1 MRMFWKKKYSSD
13 EVLKIVAASL
23 KRQAIEREEEYNNEA
38 KLIDRTMHVEP
49 DQGILNFARA
59 YDSRKKPYRWKKT
72 LQTAVIVLVCVIVA
86 NGIALGTSEAFRS
99 RVYSLFFNDEAG
111 SVTLFTEEESEL
123 LLDWNGHWYP
133 AYMPEEFRLVAAGS
147 DDDMYALY
155 FKSKDGLAEVRIIEM
170 PLDVVVAMD
179 TDTNAMEEISIGH
192 HKGYLFEDKENASIT
207 LFLLMYELQIKISAD
222 GEIDKDTVLKIAES
236 LEEIED

>member
-13 EVLKIVAASL
+13 EALKIVAASF
-23 KRQAIEREEEYNNEA
+23 KQQIIDSEVEYNDKA
-38 KLIDRTMHVEP
+38 KVIDEIMHIEP
-49 DQGILNFARA
+49 DSDILNFARA
-59 YDSRKKPYRWKKT
+59 YDRRRKQYRWKKT
-72 LQTAVIVLVCVIVA
+72 LHTVAIVLVCVIVT
-86 NGIALGTSEAFRS
+86 NGIALETSEAFRS
-99 RVYSLFFNDEAG
+99 RVYSLFFNDEKG
-111 SVTLFTEEESEL
+111 SVTLSTEEESEL
-123 LLDWNGHWYP
+123 LRDWNGQWYP
-133 AYMPEEFRLVAAGS
+133 AYMPEKFRLVAAGS

-179 TDTNAMEEISIGH
+179 TDTNEMEEISIGY

-207 LFLLMYELQIKISAD
+207 LFLLMDELQIKISAD

-236 LEEIED
+236 LEYVK

>member
-38 KLIDRTMHVEP
+38 ELIDRTMHVEP

-123 LLDWNGHWYP
+123 LQDWNGSWYP
-133 AYMPEEFRLVAAGS
+133 AYMPEKFRLVAAES
-147 DDDMYALY
+147 DSDRYVLFFNNFADCCGITP
-155 FKSKDGLAEVRIIEM
+155 S
-170 PLDVVVAMD
+170 
-179 TDTNAMEEISIGH
+179 SI
-192 HKGYLFEDKENASIT
+192 D
-207 LFLLMYELQIKISAD
+207 
-222 GEIDKDTVLKIAES
+222 
-236 LEEIED
+236 